1 MTLTKN
7 TSKGLKIQSIR
18 QAKLPYKLIALI
30 NLLIFDNPFTV
41 HHNFKLNSQPHFL
54 HCISTGWFNGC
65 GVQ

>member
-30 NLLIFDNPFTV
+30 NLLIFMTIPLLYTTI
-41 HHNFKLNSQPHFL
+41 LN
-54 HCISTGWFNGC
+54 
-65 GVQ
+65 